1 MSRPVRPPEIAELR
15 AFCTAADLG
24 SVSRAARL
32 LRLTQPALSKRIQT
46 LEAVAG
52 VRLLERTSQGVE
64 LTDPGRRVYEEAR
77 KLLAQADVIT
87 DLLGGLEQT
96 ERPVRVAVSHTIAEY
111 VLPAKLVEYEARHEH
126 HLSVEL
132 LISNSNVARR
142 SVASGAA
149 DFGIAARDPEGD
161 VPGLHERPLIEDEVV
176 VALHPTHPL
185 ASFEEIPLE
194 RFLETPAVMRDP
206 GANTRRVVEHTLR
219 ALGHASP
226 PALAEVGSTGAA
238 KEAALREQAPALLS
252 RLAIAEGQRDGLVT
266 RRVAGVRFD
275 RTFVVI
281 TAAERPPHAAARRFL
296 DFLAEDPGDGEEPGA

>member
-1 MSRPVRPPEIAELR
+1 MGRPVRPPEIAELR
-15 AFCTAADLG
+15 ALCTAADLG

-32 LRLTQPALSKRIQT
+32 LRVTQPALSKRIQS

-52 VRLLERTSQGVE
+52 TKLLERNSQGVE
-64 LTDPGRRVYEEAR
+64 LTDAGRRLYEEAR

-87 DLLGGLEQT
+87 DLLGGLESG

-142 SVASGAA
+142 SVATGAA

-161 VPGLHERPLIEDEVV
+161 QPGLHERPLLEDEVV
-176 VALHPTHPL
+176 VALHPAHPL
-185 ASFEEIPLE
+185 AAYEEIPLDK
-194 RFLETPAVMRDP
+194 FLSTPAVMRDP
-206 GANTRRVVEHTLR
+206 GANTRRVMEHTLR
-219 ALGHASP
+219 EMGHDGP

-238 KEAALREQAPALLS
+238 KEAALRERAPALLS
-252 RLAIAEGQRDGLVT
+252 RLAISEGQRDGLVT
-266 RRVAGVRFD
+266 RRVEGVRFVRD
-275 RTFVVI
+275 FVVI
-281 TAAERPPHAAARRFL
+281 TAAERAPHAAARRFL
-296 DFLAEDPGDGEEPGA
+296 DFLAEE

>member
-32 LRLTQPALSKRIQT
+32 LRVTQPALSKRIQS

-52 VRLLERTSQGVE
+52 VKLLDRTPQGVK
-64 LTDPGRRVYEEAR
+64 LTDEGRRVYEEAR

-87 DLLGGLEQT
+87 DLLGGLESG

-142 SVASGAA
+142 SVASGSA
-149 DFGIAARDPEGD
+149 DFGIAAQDPEGD

-176 VALHPTHPL
+176 VGLHPAHPL
-185 ASFEEIPLE
+185 ASHEEIPLPD
-194 RFLETPAVMRDP
+194 FLSTPAVMRDP

-219 ALGHASP
+219 ELGHDAP

-238 KEAALREQAPALLS
+238 KEAALREHAPALLS
-252 RLAIAEGQRDGLVT
+252 ALAISEGQRDGLVT
-266 RRVAGVRFD
+266 RRVEGVRFA

-281 TAAERPPHAAARRFL
+281 TAAERPPHPAARRFL
-296 DFLAEDPGDGEEPGA
+296 DFLNE

>member
-1 MSRPVRPPEIAELR
+1 MGRPVRPPEIAELR
-15 AFCTAADLG
+15 ALCTAADLG

-32 LRLTQPALSKRIQT
+32 LRVTQPALSKRIQS

-52 VRLLERTSQGVE
+52 VKLLERTSQGVE
-64 LTDPGRRVYEEAR
+64 LTDAGRRLYEEAR

-87 DLLGGLEQT
+87 DLLGGLESG

-161 VPGLHERPLIEDEVV
+161 AAGLHERLLIEDEVV
-176 VALHPTHPL
+176 VALHPAHPL
-185 ASFEEIPLE
+185 AAHEEIPLDS
-194 RFLETPAVMRDP
+194 FLATPAVMRDP
-206 GANTRRVVEHTLR
+206 GANTRRVMEHTLR
-219 ALGHASP
+219 ELGHDGP
-226 PALAEVGSTGAA
+226 TPLAEVGSTGAA
-238 KEAALREQAPALLS
+238 KEAALRERAPALLS
-252 RLAIAEGQRDGLVT
+252 ALAIQEGQRDGLVT
-266 RRVAGVRFD
+266 RRVEGVRFA
-275 RTFVVI
+275 REFVVI
-281 TAAERPPHAAARRFL
+281 TAAERAPHPAARRFL
-296 DFLAEDPGDGEEPGA
+296 DFLAEA

>member
-1 MSRPVRPPEIAELR
+1 MGRPVRPPEIAELR
-15 AFCTAADLG
+15 ALCTAADLG

-32 LRLTQPALSKRIQT
+32 LRVTQPALSKRIQS

-52 VRLLERTSQGVE
+52 VKLLERTSQGVD
-64 LTDPGRRVYEEAR
+64 LTDEGRRLYGEAR

-87 DLLGGLEQT
+87 DLLGGLERA

-149 DFGIAARDPEGD
+149 DFGIAAQDPEGD
-161 VPGLHERPLIEDEVV
+161 APGLHERPLIEDEVV
-176 VALHPTHPL
+176 VALHPAHPL
-185 ASFEEIPLE
+185 AAHAEIPLDA
-194 RFLETPAVMRDP
+194 FLRTPAVMRDP
-206 GANTRRVVEHTLR
+206 GANTRRVMEHTLR
-219 ALGHASP
+219 ELGHDGP

-252 RLAIAEGQRDGLVT
+252 RLAISDGQRDGLVT
-266 RRVAGVRFD
+266 RRVEGVVFAR
-275 RTFVVI
+275 RFVVI
-281 TAAERPPHAAARRFL
+281 TAAERAPHAAARRFL
-296 DFLAEDPGDGEEPGA
+296 DFLAETTGSEPAS

>member
-1 MSRPVRPPEIAELR
+1 MGRPVRPPEIAELR
-15 AFCTAADLG
+15 ALCTAADLG

-32 LRLTQPALSKRIQT
+32 LRVTQPALSKRIQS

-52 VRLLERTSQGVE
+52 VKLLARTSQGVQ
-64 LTDPGRRVYEEAR
+64 LTDEGRRVYEEAR

-87 DLLGGLEQT
+87 DLLGGLEGT

-132 LISNSNVARR
+132 LISNSDVARR
-142 SVASGAA
+142 SVATGAA
-149 DFGIAARDPEGD
+149 DFGIAAKDPEGD
-161 VPGLHERPLIEDEVV
+161 APGLHEMPLIEDEVV
-176 VALHPTHPL
+176 VALHPAHPL
-185 ASFEEIPLE
+185 ASTEEIPLAK
-194 RFLETPAVMRDP
+194 FLATPAVMRDP

-219 ALGHASP
+219 ALGHSGP

-252 RLAIAEGQRDGLVT
+252 NLAISEGQRDGLVT
-266 RRVAGVRFD
+266 RRVEGVRFG

-281 TAAERPPHAAARRFL
+281 TAAERPPHPAARRFL
-296 DFLAEDPGDGEEPGA
+296 DFLNE